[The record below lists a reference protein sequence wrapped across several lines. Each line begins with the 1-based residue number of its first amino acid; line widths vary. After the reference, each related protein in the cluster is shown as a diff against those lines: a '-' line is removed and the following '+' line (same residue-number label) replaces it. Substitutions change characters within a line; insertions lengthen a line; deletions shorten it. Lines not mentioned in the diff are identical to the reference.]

1 MQLETVDNEGNVGA
15 VYRPPRRL
23 PKKRLQERPLKNR
36 LLHTPRPS
44 VRLRRPLGRHNSN
57 NKHSRMCAMQT
68 ALKLARLERLRSI
81 RGSPDTVASSI
92 AITMAWPASNGFDIF
107 GDSALVRAAVREHQ
121 VSDDAG
127 GGSAGQRSGDDGKSL
142 HRRAERRLA
151 CCGSL

>member
-15 VYRPPRRL
+15 VYRPLRRL
-23 PKKRLQERPLKNR
+23 PKKRLQERPLNR

-127 GGSAGQRSGDDGKSL
+127 GGSTGQCAGDDGKSL
-142 HRRAERRLA
+142 HRRAERGLA
-151 CCGSL
+151 RCGSL

>member
-15 VYRPPRRL
+15 VYRPLRRL
-23 PKKRLQERPLKNR
+23 PKKRLQERPLNR

-127 GGSAGQRSGDDGKSL
+127 GGSTGQCAGDDGESL
-142 HRRAERRLA
+142 HRRAERGLA
-151 CCGSL
+151 RCGSL

>member
-15 VYRPPRRL
+15 VYRPLRRL
-23 PKKRLQERPLKNR
+23 PKKRLQERPLNR

-121 VSDDAG
+121 VGDDAG
-127 GGSAGQRSGDDGKSL
+127 GGSTGQCAGDDGKSL